1 MNKKILVQVTKSG
14 STVPEYYEASDIDDA
29 FALIESFTESMEYE
43 RVTWEMK
50 ISPLYCQ

>member
-1 MNKKILVQVTKSG
+1 MNKKIWVQVTESG

-29 FALIESFTESMEYE
+29 FALIKSFTESMEYE
-43 RVTWEMK
+43 GATWEMK

>member
-1 MNKKILVQVTKSG
+1 MNKKILLQLTKSG
-14 STVPEYYEASDIDDA
+14 STVPEYYEASDINDA
-29 FALIESFTESMEYE
+29 FALIKSFTESMEYE